1 MPSAFAGALCGS
13 TLTAGGVWNLVSST
27 RPWPSGGPHRGDVG
41 TDVVEPNHLANP
53 RPLDL
58 GLAFQL
64 HAQLGEEPL
73 GSLKIFDN
81 DENVVHPLNRHVHSW
96 CRGPRVPWP
105 FT

>member
-1 MPSAFAGALCGS
+1 MMRRMPSALAGAFS
-13 TLTAGGVWNLVSST
+13 DSALTASGVWNLVSST
-27 RPWPSGGPHRGDVG
+27 RAVAVRGPHHGDVG

-64 HAQLGEEPL
+64 HAQLGEERL

-96 CRGPRVPWP
+96 CRGPRVP
-105 FT
+105 